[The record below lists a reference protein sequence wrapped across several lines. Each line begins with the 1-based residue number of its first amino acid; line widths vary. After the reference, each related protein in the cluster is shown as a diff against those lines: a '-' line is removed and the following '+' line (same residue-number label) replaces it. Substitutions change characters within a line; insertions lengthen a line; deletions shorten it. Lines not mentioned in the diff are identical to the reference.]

1 MKILAKIKITVIKN
15 QNKRENMEIID
26 NKTKTL
32 KEDLVNEIREGSII
46 SIAAASFSI
55 YAYDQLKEELEN
67 IDEFKFIFTS
77 PTFIADNLKKESA
90 EYDIFRRAREQELF
104 GTEFEIKL
112 RNEMTQKSIAKE
124 CADWI
129 GEKRNLNQIL
139 PIKTCQG

>member
-1 MKILAKIKITVIKN
+1 
-15 QNKRENMEIID
+15 MEIID

-90 EYDIFRRAREQELF
+90 EYDIFRLSL
-104 GTEFEIKL
+104 IH
-112 RNEMTQKSIAKE
+112 I
-124 CADWI
+124 
-129 GEKRNLNQIL
+129 
-139 PIKTCQG
+139 